1 MRCLVISSKERGD
14 GAEGQ
19 RTEMVVQPRSLLSF
33 CVEDP
38 RSCCLPR
45 GEIEMMVGAERAGR
59 MGAAMYSVPV
69 DT

>member
-1 MRCLVISSKERGD
+1 
-14 GAEGQ
+14 
-19 RTEMVVQPRSLLSF
+19 MVVQPRSLLSF

-59 MGAAMYSVPV
+59 MGAAMCSVPV